1 MKNIAI
7 VIYMF
12 LLIPLGK
19 TQNPT
24 FAPRD
29 ESYQD
34 ASLNTFVKQLLEAID
49 KRDQSFLYSVIN
61 IDVAGERGVAGG
73 VEDFKQEWNADK
85 DSSMMWPLMQRA
97 IELGGVFLHDTND
110 LTGRY
115 QFVFPY
121 VYDLPLDIEDDYYSI
136 GVITGKNVNL
146 REGPGTTAPIKSK
159 LTYDVIWYLETNDQ
173 NGQTTS
179 GTNPFGEPEWYQ
191 IATYDRQQQGWVN
204 WKYVYSPMSYRLFLF
219 KNVQGVWNISAF
231 LAGD

>member
-1 MKNIAI
+1 MRSILIAT
-7 VIYMF
+7 
-12 LLIPLGK
+12 LLCISLVSGG